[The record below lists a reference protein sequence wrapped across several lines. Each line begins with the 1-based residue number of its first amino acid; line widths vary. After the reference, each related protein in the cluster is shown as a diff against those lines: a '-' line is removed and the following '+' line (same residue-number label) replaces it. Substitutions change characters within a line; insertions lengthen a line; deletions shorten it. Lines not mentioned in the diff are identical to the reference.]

1 MTLINFLVKLY
12 KKLKIIYKNL
22 NILIKSILNLFFYF
36 FIFCLFLF
44 FKIIT
49 IVFQAIKNIIYILMC
64 FYNNYQFSKL
74 ISFNAKQLTLNL

>member
-22 NILIKSILNLFFYF
+22 NILIKSIL
-36 FIFCLFLF
+36 
-44 FKIIT
+44 IT